1 MKKKVKPLSPRQTKF
16 YLLHPEKF
24 DINRLEANEMLQGD
38 GQSIVKIPQITNRIR
53 QDSTGK
59 ISLVVSSETD
69 EMTGEIK
76 EETVEMGRNISGV
89 LPGMMLASDVYH
101 DYFDVFGDLIND
113 PMKDN
118 TSSGAAAPPSP
129 QGEGNGS
136 DGRLNPTQAPL
147 APAPRV
153 TQNDW
158 VEVLYKAE
166 VEHTPMFNG
175 EIGRTHRELKGEKL
189 KKRIEEE
196 LEKKNYIQIGEL
208 EFVRFPDVAKEKI
221 RILPPNEKGLCPVE
235 YIHDR
240 WYDTDK
246 KQMRN
251 RKTRIGYV
259 IDELPGVLIPNKRYD
274 SFFELASGIEDET
287 LREQMMERVREFREE
302 RKQREE
308 EERLRREEDESYKTL
323 FGENNQRKVDAANMR
338 LSKIVSEMRER
349 KEKEH
354 VDNDEDY
361 VEYEEEIIKNE
372 SDAGPNPAEA
382 PVAPVPQVTHGQ
394 NESDGSRPQ
403 VTHQEEEAEM
413 SQRQSH
419 FPGVSMEDERAAVL
433 VKILDSISRSIAN
446 QAKKHPDALINIYKA
461 RKIND
466 ILIEIRVRYQGSG
479 YEDLLELIE
488 EPHEVE
494 EDGQKYITG
503 MTYSDAEVLLSHYV
517 VILQHIHLDGKK

>member
-1 MKKKVKPLSPRQTKF
+1 M
-16 YLLHPEKF
+16 LHPKAF
-24 DINRLEANEMLQGD
+24 NINRLEANEMLQYNGN
-38 GQSIVKIPQITNRIR
+38 SIAKIPKISDRIR
-53 QDSTGK
+53 QDDTGK
-59 ISLVVSSETD
+59 ISLVVSRETD
-69 EMTGEIK
+69 KATGEIREK
-76 EETVEMGRNISGV
+76 TVEMGDSISNV
-89 LPGMMLASDVYH
+89 LPGMMLVSDVYH
-101 DYFDVFGDLIND
+101 DYFDSFGNLIND
-113 PMKDN
+113 PMKQN
-118 TSSGAAAPPSP
+118 EPVGSRP
-129 QGEGNGS
+129 QVTHGQNES
-136 DGRLNPTQAPL
+136 DGSRPQ
-147 APAPRV
+147 V
-153 TQNDW
+153 TQDDW
-158 VEVLYKAE
+158 VEVLQRAE
-166 VEHTPMFNG
+166 IEHTPMFNG
-175 EIGRTHRELKGEKL
+175 EIARTGRGLNGEKL
-189 KKRIEEE
+189 KKLIEEE
-196 LEKKNYIQIGEL
+196 LKKKNYVQIGEL
-208 EFVRFPDVAKEKI
+208 EFVRFPDVPKEKI
-221 RILPPNEKGLCPVE
+221 RILPPNEKGICPVE

-302 RKQREE
+302 SKQREE

-372 SDAGPNPAEA
+372 TDAGLNPAEA
-382 PVAPVPQVTHGQ
+382 PLAPVPQVTHGQ

-488 EPHEVE
+488 APHEVE
-494 EDGQKYITG
+494 EDGKKYIDG

-517 VILQHIHLDGKK
+517 VILQHIRLNNKK